1 MDIAK
6 NFAKGTVVDGIESTV
21 TSLVLESGH
30 GSRFPTVPFNAVIW
44 NSTDYPDPSDDP
56 DVEVIRVTAI
66 STDTLTITRAQ
77 EGTADGEHSI
87 DGKVYFL
94 IAPLTAKTI
103 NDIRP
108 VLDRL
113 QDDGDTFRINPAE
126 TVALDLNRSTSVATL
141 GDKDGSGEGTKIEIN
156 DPATTITFTKQP
168 VFPDL
173 PSADPSVAGALYYD
187 AGTGVVKRS
196 AG

>member
-6 NFAKGTVVDGIESTV
+6 NFAKGTLAVLLEGAE
-21 TSLVLESGH
+21 TSMVLESGH
-30 GSRFPTVPFNAVIW
+30 GLRFPTVPFNAVIW
-44 NSTDYPDPSDDP
+44 NTTSYPDPSDDP
-56 DVEVIRVTAI
+56 NVEIVRVTAI
-66 STDTLTITRAQ
+66 STDTFTITRAQ
-77 EGTADGEHSI
+77 EGTSDNEHPVEGMTSM
-87 DGKVYFL
+87 V
-94 IAPLTAKTI
+94 IAPLTAKAI

-141 GDKDGSGEGTKIEIN
+141 GDKDGSGEGTKLEIN
-156 DPATTITFTKQP
+156 DPATTVTITKQL
-168 VFPDL
+168 VLPDL
-173 PSADPSVAGALYYD
+173 PSADPSIAGALYYD